1 MKFPFATALL
11 LCASSIATSVAT
23 AASAEPAPATLQ
35 TQLQEIQTDWA
46 RTNYLTESQD
56 RKAAELEALAAR
68 AAVFERNFPGRA
80 EPLIWHGIVLSS
92 LAGAK
97 GGLGALSVAKQA
109 RAKLEAALKVDPT
122 ALEGS
127 AYTSLGTL
135 YSKVPGL
142 PIGFGDDDKARK
154 MLQTA
159 LKHNPDG
166 IDPNYFYG
174 EFLLEHGAYT
184 EAVQTLRKALA
195 APPRPNRELADQGRR
210 REIEALLAKAQQ
222 KLQ

>member
-1 MKFPFATALL
+1 MKTLLATALL
-11 LCASSIATSVAT
+11 MCASSFAT
-23 AASAEPAPATLQ
+23 AASPGPAPATLQ

-46 RTNYLTESQD
+46 KTNYLTESQD
-56 RKAAELEALAAR
+56 RKAAEFEALAAR
-68 AAVFERNFPGRA
+68 AVEFERNFPGRA
-80 EPLIWHGIVLSS
+80 EPMIWHGIVLSS

-109 RAKLEAALKVDPT
+109 RAKLEAALKVDPA

-135 YSKVPGL
+135 YYKVPGF
-142 PIGFGDDDKARK
+142 PIGFGNDDKARQL
-154 MLQTA
+154 LQTA
-159 LKHNPDG
+159 LKHNPNG

-174 EFLLEHGAYT
+174 EFLLEDGAYA
-184 EAVQTLRKALA
+184 EAVQALRKALA

-210 REIEALLAKAQQ
+210 REIESLLAKAQQ
-222 KLQ
+222 KLN

>member
-1 MKFPFATALL
+1 MKTLLATALL
-11 LCASSIATSVAT
+11 LCATSIAT
-23 AASAEPAPATLQ
+23 AASPGPAPATLQ

-46 RTNYLTESQD
+46 RTNYLTESED
-56 RKAAELEALAAR
+56 RKATEFEALASR
-68 AAVFERNFPGRA
+68 AAAFERNFPGRA

-97 GGLGALSVAKQA
+97 GGLGALSIAKQA
-109 RAKLEAALKVDPT
+109 RAKLEAALKVDAA

-135 YSKVPGL
+135 YYKVPGF
-142 PIGFGDDDKARK
+142 PIGFGNDDKARK

-174 EFLLEHGAYT
+174 EFLLEDGAYA
-184 EAVQTLRKALA
+184 EAVQALRKALA

-222 KLQ
+222 KLN